1 MDISVMDVIG
11 PVMIGPSSSHTAGA
25 VRLGEAAS
33 LLCAKPFDRVEFG
46 LHGSFAKTYRGH
58 GTDLALLA
66 GILGMGPENE
76 KIPDSFNLAEKKGLL
91 WNFYETTLEGV
102 HENAVKILLFQGKTK
117 VFDMIGSS
125 IGGGRILI
133 NELNG
138 CRIDLSAELPAI
150 VISHMD
156 RKGVIHQITSVLLEE
171 DMNVGT
177 LKLTRKTKGDH
188 ALSIIE
194 VDEPVNKRVI
204 ERLGLIPNVISVQAV
219 QFQQ

>member
-1 MDISVMDVIG
+1 MDISIMDVIG

-25 VRLGEAAS
+25 ARLGAAAS
-33 LLCAKPFDRVEFG
+33 SLCESTFNKVEFG

-66 GILGMGPENE
+66 GVLGMGPEDE
-76 KIPDSFNLAEKKGLL
+76 RIPDAFQIAQEKGVS
-91 WNFYETTLEGV
+91 WNFYETILDNV
-102 HENAVKILLFQGKTK
+102 HENAVEIQLFDDDKK
-117 VFDMIGSS
+117 VLDMVGSS

-133 NELNG
+133 NKLND

-150 VISHMD
+150 VIHHLD
-156 RKGVIHQITSVLLEE
+156 RKGVIHKITSVLVEE

-177 LKLTRKTKGDH
+177 LKLTMTTKGDH

-194 VDEPVNKRVI
+194 VDEPVEAHVI
-204 ERLGLIPNVISVQAV
+204 ERLSGLTYVISVQAV
-219 QFQQ
+219 QI